1 MAARHQ
7 RHPEIGALRLN
18 ADMEGQPRHLEAV
31 ADEGAKTAA
40 GLVEHPGVA
49 RKIVGGAIGS
59 LLAGVAWAWGGWNAV

>member
-1 MAARHQ
+1 
-7 RHPEIGALRLN
+7 
-18 ADMEGQPRHLEAV
+18 MEGQPRHLEAV